1 VFKLKKTK
9 GIVIRIAVILLVAII
24 FCAPAL
30 AKNLSKTIDVTY
42 KDIKI
47 YVDGEIIIPT
57 DASGRVV
64 EPFIYEGTTYLP
76 VRAVSEAL
84 GKTVEWDSTSNSV
97 YIGESIPQEIT
108 EITVGTAE
116 ELVAALGSNR
126 RILLQEGEYNL
137 TKVSASYVNNPSV
150 SFREEYDGPELV
162 LTGIHNLTIQ
172 GLGDNRS
179 EIVIE
184 PRYAFVMSFT
194 DCSNISIDNIKAGHT
209 EGGYCAG
216 GVFSFENSSAIRI
229 NDASMYGCGTYGL
242 RLERVMDMKVAGSSI
257 YECTYGIMTVD
268 SCADIS
274 FENCIFRDNTGFNM
288 VTVGNTSGF
297 AIDSCEF
304 LRNTPYWDY
313 PYPMFSISQSENVVV
328 KNTKFADNVANGLIE
343 QENIEFDASNTFENN
358 QFDIVG

>member
-1 VFKLKKTK
+1 MKKTK
-9 GIVIRIAVILLVAII
+9 RIIIRTAFILLAAIMLG
-24 FCAPAL
+24 APVL
-30 AKNLSKTIDVTY
+30 AQNLSKTIEVTF

-57 DASGRVV
+57 DASGKIV

-84 GKTVEWDSTSNSV
+84 GKTVKWDSITNSV

-126 RILLQEGEYNL
+126 RIILQEGEYNL
-137 TKVSASYVNNPSV
+137 TAVSPSYVNNPSV
-150 SFREEYDGPELV
+150 SYREEFDGPELV

-179 EIVIE
+179 EIVVE
-184 PRYAFVMSFT
+184 PRYAFVMNFQ

-216 GVFSFENSSAIRI
+216 GVFAFVNSSAIRI
-229 NDASMYGCGTYGL
+229 NDTLMYGCGTYGL
-242 RLERVMDMKVAGSSI
+242 HLECVMDMKVTDSSI
-257 YECTYGIMTVD
+257 YECTYGIITVD

-297 AIDSCEF
+297 TIDSCEF
-304 LRNTPYWDY
+304 LRNTPYWDN
-313 PYPMFSISQSENVVV
+313 PYPMFSISQSENIVV
-328 KNTKFADNVANGLIE
+328 KNTRFVENVANGLIE
-343 QENIEFDASNTFENN
+343 QENIEFDTSNTFENN
-358 QFDIVG
+358 QFDIFG